1 MGIISTKAKIRQTSL
16 KPKQPK
22 NKNGKSSTAIA
33 SWKDIAFESQQLRV
47 KSYRNY
53 SLFMCRVR
61 SITGTSYRIELY
73 LRVHPNPFLKIKNR
87 DKPTLMGEIE
97 DGIFKANPRLFIY
110 TELEGKKLRVIDRIA
125 KYLQDPLLLDNCH
138 TYAKHNS

>member
-22 NKNGKSSTAIA
+22 NKNGKASTAIA

-47 KSYRNY
+47 KAYRNY

-61 SITGTSYRIELY
+61 SITGTSYRTELY
-73 LRVHPNPFLKIKNR
+73 LRVHPNPVLKIENR
-87 DKPTLMGEIE
+87 KPTLLGEI
-97 DGIFKANPRLFIY
+97 DSGVFKINARLLKY
-110 TELEGKKLRVIDRIA
+110 TELGGKKARVIDRIA
-125 KYLQDPLLLDNCH
+125 AYLQDKHLIDHCH